1 MKINKKDFYLKLL
14 RNISS
19 FSNLGDAVFE
29 TFKQMKINEKEFEKL
44 QKVLLPMG
52 IKTLMLEINEILNT
66 KLQKE
71 KKPLNFSKFRI
82 NEKIKYFVLKRLELF
97 DQIVDKK
104 KFFKTTLRPSYF
116 INSNKIL
123 YKISDEIWFLSG
135 DKSTDYN
142 FYTKR
147 LILMKIYALTFTFFV
162 FDNSTNLEDTKRFLE
177 KQIGLVLKFGK
188 IKQTIKSKFN
198 L

>member
-44 QKVLLPMG
+44 QKELLPMG

-104 KFFKTTLRPSYF
+104 KFFKNTLRPSYF

>member
-14 RNISS
+14 RNITSY
-19 FSNLGDAVFE
+19 SNLGDAVFE
-29 TFKQMKINEKEFEKL
+29 TLKQMKINEKEFEKL
-44 QKVLLPMG
+44 QKELLPMG
-52 IKTLMLEINEILNT
+52 IKTLMLEINEILNI

-104 KFFKTTLRPSYF
+104 KFFKNTLRPSYF

>member
-44 QKVLLPMG
+44 QKELLPMG
-52 IKTLMLEINEILNT
+52 IKTLMLEINEILNI

-188 IKQTIKSKFN
+188 IKQTIKSKFS

>member
-104 KFFKTTLRPSYF
+104 NFFKTTLRPSYF

>member
-1 MKINKKDFYLKLL
+1 
-14 RNISS
+14 
-19 FSNLGDAVFE
+19 
-29 TFKQMKINEKEFEKL
+29 
-44 QKVLLPMG
+44 MG

-82 NEKIKYFVLKRLELF
+82 NEKIKYFVFKRLELF

-104 KFFKTTLRPSYF
+104 KFFKNTLRPSYF

>member
-29 TFKQMKINEKEFEKL
+29 TFKQMKINEKEFEKF
-44 QKVLLPMG
+44 QKELLPMG

>member
-14 RNISS
+14 RNITS

-104 KFFKTTLRPSYF
+104 NFFKTTLRPSYF

>member
-29 TFKQMKINEKEFEKL
+29 TLKQMKINEKEFEKL
-44 QKVLLPMG
+44 QKELLPMG
-52 IKTLMLEINEILNT
+52 IKTLMLEINEILNI

-104 KFFKTTLRPSYF
+104 KFFKNTLRPSYF

>member
-44 QKVLLPMG
+44 QKELLPMG
-52 IKTLMLEINEILNT
+52 IKTLMLEINEILNI

-104 KFFKTTLRPSYF
+104 KFLKNTLRPSYF

>member
-29 TFKQMKINEKEFEKL
+29 TFKQMKINKKEFKKF
-44 QKVLLPMG
+44 QKELLPMG

-104 KFFKTTLRPSYF
+104 KFFKNTLRPSYF

-177 KQIGLVLKFGK
+177 KQIVLVLKFGK
-188 IKQTIKSKFN
+188 LNKLLTK
-198 L
+198 LDL

>member
-19 FSNLGDAVFE
+19 FRNLEDAVFE
-29 TFKQMKINEKEFEKL
+29 TLKQMKINEKEFEKF
-44 QKVLLPMG
+44 QKELLPMG
-52 IKTLMLEINEILNT
+52 IKTLMLEINEILNI

-104 KFFKTTLRPSYF
+104 KFFKNTLKPSYF

-123 YKISDEIWFLSG
+123 YRISDEIWFLSG

-162 FDNSTNLEDTKRFLE
+162 FDNSTNLEDTKKFLE

>member
-44 QKVLLPMG
+44 QKELLPMG

>member
-44 QKVLLPMG
+44 QKELLPMG
-52 IKTLMLEINEILNT
+52 IKTLMLEINEILNI